1 MWSLLLIVY
10 YIHLQEK
17 ADLLLRG
24 EEHLVPDVDE
34 WIKYRKDRVKEWEDK
49 IQQRKQK
56 LLELEQEEG

>member
-1 MWSLLLIVY
+1 MY

-24 EEHLVPDVDE
+24 EEHLVPGVDE
-34 WIKYRKDRVKEWEDK
+34 SIKYDKDKVKEYEDK
-49 IQQRKQK
+49 IQQRKQQ